1 MSLLVKVKKVKIE
14 DQDMVCV
21 VDMKAIATFKRI
33 TGESFLKSIYK
44 IHQDMDEE
52 VLLALLGSTLRFDV
66 DEEPVGME
74 FLNKY
79 NPLALLTEHMGL
91 IVELVEDALPK
102 GTPGEVKKKKK
113 TTKK

>member
-1 MSLLVKVKKVKIE
+1 MSLLVKVKKVTIE

-21 VDMKAIATFKRI
+21 VDMKTIATFKKI
-33 TGESFLKSIYK
+33 TGESFLKSISK
-44 IHQDMDEE
+44 LHQDMDEE
-52 VLLALLGSTLRFDV
+52 ILLSLLASTLRFEIED
-66 DEEPVGME
+66 DPVGME

-79 NPLALLTEHMGL
+79 NPLALLTEHMEL

-102 GTPGEVKKKKK
+102 AKPGEVKKKKK

>member
-1 MSLLVKVKKVKIE
+1 
-14 DQDMVCV
+14 
-21 VDMKAIATFKRI
+21 
-33 TGESFLKSIYK
+33 
-44 IHQDMDEE
+44 MDEE